1 MILFELSLFAYSY
14 ATQLVLNGVILAL
27 LVVLLAHL
35 LFTVQY
41 HYPLAR
47 LNCVLQISGVG
58 ITLLAVVATLVVI
71 LEFGSKQTSQWP

>member
-1 MILFELSLFAYSY
+1 M
-14 ATQLVLNGVILAL
+14 
-27 LVVLLAHL
+27 VVLLAHL